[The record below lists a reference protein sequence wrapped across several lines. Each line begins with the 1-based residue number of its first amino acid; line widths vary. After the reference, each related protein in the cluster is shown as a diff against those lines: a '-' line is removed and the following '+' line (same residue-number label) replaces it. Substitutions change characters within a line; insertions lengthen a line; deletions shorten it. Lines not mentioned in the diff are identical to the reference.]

1 MTVALHLVTLAEMA
15 PLTRDADD
23 GGPTRS
29 DIGGL
34 NAGRH
39 HLLLEGLWFAYSIS
53 PQENLLR
60 LLDFG
65 DASMTSRTPSA
76 HPPSDWRQRLPAQ
89 DVWTNEGG
97 APRPAVWTPVASGE

>member
-1 MTVALHLVTLAEMA
+1 MTVALHLLTLAEQA
-15 PLTRDADD
+15 PRTHAAAD

-29 DIGGL
+29 DIAGL
-34 NAGRH
+34 NAGHH
-39 HLLLEGLWFAYSIS
+39 HLLVGGLWFAYSIS

-65 DASMTSRTPSA
+65 DARMTSRSPYTSTRP
-76 HPPSDWRQRLPAQ
+76 DWRRQLPDQ

-97 APRPAVWTPVASGE
+97 SDRATVQPPALARE